1 MSATAR
7 QACECQTCDTH
18 RSHPLA
24 RGTAILPP
32 QSSARPLF
40 LAAPGRPSDTTA
52 AGSMRAIVF
61 RCGRGASCG
70 DTRRSI
76 SLPPISLYDAGGA
89 AEDTPAGRAE
99 MVRTILGCAM
109 LLGGM
114 AAAATEAGA
123 TADGKRIAVFMGP
136 TQDKYLGALSR
147 TFDTTASGYGMKVTV
162 YSSPFDPAL
171 QAQQLDDA
179 IAQKFDFFVV
189 QIISQRAIIPV
200 LTRVRNAGIPVALV
214 VAPMV
219 GNEAGA
225 QDLYL
230 THVGY
235 DDTAF
240 GGLIGEAMVK
250 ALQES
255 GRNKAKIAVLAGSM
269 AEGKAPLREQAFRE
283 AVAKQPGMEVVITED
298 VKWNPAVGERAAG
311 QLLARFAGQ
320 GGLDGFY
327 GMNDVVGNGG
337 SQAAESAGVKVGTG
351 KGDLIVVGG
360 NCQAPGVKNIETGKQ
375 AATLLMLPVEE
386 GKITATKVKEF
397 FEGKKPE
404 KITFLPTETITK
416 ANLAKYARPCSY

>member
-1 MSATAR
+1 MTFR
-7 QACECQTCDTH
+7 M
-18 RSHPLA
+18 
-24 RGTAILPP
+24 ILG
-32 QSSARPLF
+32 
-40 LAAPGRPSDTTA
+40 LAALIGCVA
-52 AGSMRAIVF
+52 
-61 RCGRGASCG
+61 
-70 DTRRSI
+70 
-76 SLPPISLYDAGGA
+76 GA
-89 AEDTPAGRAE
+89 ADSAS
-99 MVRTILGCAM
+99 
-109 LLGGM
+109 
-114 AAAATEAGA
+114 AAAE
-123 TADGKRIAVFMGP
+123 GKRVAMFMGP

-147 TFDTTASGYGMKVTV
+147 SFEASAGAHGMKVTV

-200 LTRVRNAGIPVALV
+200 LTRVKSAGIPVALV

-219 GNEAGA
+219 GNDNNA

-235 DDTAF
+235 DDITF
-240 GGLIGEAMVK
+240 GRLIGEAMVK
-250 ALQES
+250 AQQDS
-255 GRNKAKIAVLAGSM
+255 GRSKAKIAVLAGSM
-269 AEGKAPLREQAFRE
+269 AEGKAPLREQAFRQ
-283 AVAKQPGMEVVITED
+283 AVAAHAGMEVVVTED

-327 GMNDVVGNGG
+327 GMNDVVANGAI
-337 SQAAESAGVKVGTG
+337 QAAESAGVKVGTG
-351 KGDLIVVGG
+351 KGELVVVGG

-397 FEGKKPE
+397 FDGKTPE
-404 KITFLPTETITK
+404 KVTFLPTETITK
-416 ANLAKYARPCSY
+416 ANLAKYAQACSY